1 MIDFSKVDP
10 HVIKMIIQRTSKTS
24 VKSKEESS
32 IFKDAKKNKERTI
45 DLDLLKMKIKKANIL
60 FKENEIDIYLELINE
75 LIGSHIQII
84 VCERSTDKMLYMF
97 NEEMFLRFMD
107 ELVIH
112 TGIIID
118 SKG

>member
-24 VKSKEESS
+24 VKSKEESF
-32 IFKDAKKNKERTI
+32 IFKDAKKNKERTF
-45 DLDLLKMKIKKANIL
+45 DLDLIKRKIKRANLL
-60 FKENEIDIYLELINE
+60 FKENNIDIYIELVSE
-75 LIGSHIQII
+75 LIGSHIQIV
-84 VCERSTDKMLYMF
+84 VCERSTDKLLYMF
-97 NEEMFLRFMD
+97 DEEMFLKFMD